1 MPTYDNSD
9 VLYHHGV
16 KGMKWGVRRYQRSDG
31 SLTAAGKKRYQDSPS
46 LSKQRSQMKSAEST
60 LDASKKAYRR
70 EDYKF
75 RYVPFAD
82 NQKEL
87 IRAREKVKT
96 DKAHYRRAKL
106 KYETNKEVARIKDEN
121 VEFQKKSKHRLRL
134 EEQYR
139 QMGMDALQAEA
150 AANNRIR
157 TEKILAASAALTVA
171 ACGAYI
177 ANKKM
182 RDRIDGV
189 IKAGESLQ
197 RIEGKDTNGKLHS
210 VFYASSGK
218 HDAQRYKHILG
229 VNRAAQTGHAYMMEL
244 EAASNVR
251 VASRNN
257 AAKVFGELYKN
268 DTDFKK
274 SVQAHVGKHF
284 GGGNAVSNV
293 NDMSTKNI
301 RKMYDNFNANLAR
314 IQDSGSGADKT
325 FFNKMKSAGYGA
337 VQDINDMKYSGYNAK
352 KPFIVFDNSNKNIMV
367 KNVREITGELL
378 GKRSDLERYKM
389 VGETSVNEFLKL
401 AGPLSA
407 ATLTAA
413 TVNTYR
419 SDPNDEYDNQGGTSK
434 WS

>member
-1 MPTYDNSD
+1 MNHE
-9 VLYHHGV
+9 LYLAHHGI
-16 KGMKWGVRRYQRSDG
+16 KGMRWGVRRYQKSDG
-31 SLTAAGKKRYQDSPS
+31 SLTAAGKKRYSDSPA
-46 LSKQRSQMKSAEST
+46 LAKQRSQMKSAESALAT
-60 LDASKKAYRR
+60 SKKAYRK

-75 RYVPFAD
+75 RYVPFSD
-82 NQKEL
+82 NRKEL
-87 IRAREKVKT
+87 ARAKERVQKNEAK
-96 DKAHYRRAKL
+96 YRKAKL
-106 KYETNKEVARIKDEN
+106 KYDTNKEVARIKDEN
-121 VEFQKKSKHRLRL
+121 VEFKKKSKHRLRL

-139 QMGMDALQAEA
+139 QMGMDDLQAQA

-177 ANKKM
+177 ANKKI

-197 RIEGKDTNGKLHS
+197 RIEGMDTNGKLHS

-229 VNRAAQTGHAYMMEL
+229 TTRVSQTGHAYLMEL
-244 EAASNVR
+244 EASSHVR

-257 AAKVFGELYKN
+257 AAKVFGELYEK
-268 DTDFKK
+268 DSDFKK
-274 SVQAHVGKHF
+274 SVQTYVGKHF
-284 GGGNAVSNV
+284 GGGNVVSNTDDLSPRNV
-293 NDMSTKNI
+293 
-301 RKMYDNFNANLAR
+301 RKMYDNFNANLIR
-314 IQDSGSGADKT
+314 IQSGGSGADKT

-337 VQDINDMKYSGYNAK
+337 IQDINDMKYSGYNAK
-352 KPFIVFDNSNKNIMV
+352 KPIIVFDNSNKNIMV
-367 KNVREITGELL
+367 KNVSEITGDLL
-378 GKRSDLERYKM
+378 GKRSDFERYKM
-389 VGETSVNEFLKL
+389 IGETSANEFLKL

-407 ATLTAA
+407 ATLATA

-419 SDPNDEYDNQGGTSK
+419 SNPNDEYGGTSK

>member
-1 MPTYDNSD
+1 MEYEFY
-9 VLYHHGV
+9 LCHHGV
-16 KGMKWGVRRYQRSDG
+16 KGMKWGVRRYQKSDG
-31 SLTAAGKKRYQDSPS
+31 SLTAAGKKRYSDSPS
-46 LSKQRSQMKSAEST
+46 LSKQRDQMKTAESV
-60 LDASKKAYRR
+60 LDASKKAYRK
-70 EDYKF
+70 EDYRF
-75 RYVPFAD
+75 RYVPFAG

-87 IRAREKVKT
+87 VRAREKVRI
-96 DKAHYRRAKL
+96 DEARYRKAKL
-106 KYETNKEVARIKDEN
+106 KYDTNKEVARIKDEN

-139 QMGMDALQAEA
+139 QMGMNKLQAEA

-171 ACGAYI
+171 ACGAYV

-182 RDRIDGV
+182 RDRIDSV

-218 HDAQRYKHILG
+218 HDAARYKHILG
-229 VNRAAQTGHAYMMEL
+229 TTRAAQTGHVYMMEL
-244 EAASNVR
+244 EASSHVR

-257 AAKVFGELYKN
+257 AAKVFGDLYKN
-268 DTDFKK
+268 DSDFKK
-274 SVQAHVGKHF
+274 SVQTYVEKHF
-284 GGGNAVSNV
+284 GGGNVVSNT
-293 NDMSTKNI
+293 NDMSPRNV
-301 RKMYDNFNANLAR
+301 RKMYDNFNANLLR
-314 IQDSGSGADKT
+314 VQNSGSGADKT

-352 KPFIVFDNSNKNIMV
+352 KPIIVFDNSNKNIMV
-367 KNVREITGELL
+367 KDVREITGELL
-378 GKRSDLERYKM
+378 GKRSDFERYKM
-389 VGETSVNEFLKL
+389 IGETSANEFLKL

-407 ATLTAA
+407 ATLTAS

-419 SDPNDEYDNQGGTSK
+419 SNPNDEYDYGGNSK
-434 WS
+434 WN